1 MAGEG
6 AEEGA
11 SEERGGAVDSDG
23 AKEIAASAGTLRA
36 LGASGSS
43 GATVSG
49 EVGSSAFGAAGV
61 AVRGAGKGGG
71 GAAYGHRT
79 PSVKVGSPVVRG
91 RASGLSG
98 TGKGKGFGRVHGMG
112 RVDTG
117 GGVGFSGEGK
127 ALGGRGAGRG
137 VAARGSSGRS
147 ARSASA
153 TSDGKVEPHP
163 RAPGREPEGKRAAP
177 DRLTAGE
184 WRDLDHWAFWEELF
198 AAPEQGENRW
208 GALLKPWGV
217 APKGR
222 VPVLVR
228 HEGRAVVDAE
238 VTLRDGGRPVW
249 TARTDSK
256 GRAELFVDGAKGAL
270 SVVVRSGEASATVK
284 EIKPGA
290 KGPVRVVLG
299 DAKAAANRVDVMFM
313 VDTTGS
319 MGDELN
325 FLKAELGA
333 VLERVQETNGE
344 QLELRTSVNFY
355 RDEGDEYVVRPHKFT
370 KNAKQSI
377 RQIRR
382 QAAGGGG
389 DFPEAVERA
398 LTNGVEEHAWS
409 ESARGRVMFLV
420 LDAPPHQ
427 GPKVARQV
435 QRSVREAARKGIR
448 VVPVVGSGIDKD
460 TEFLMRAV
468 SIRTGGTY
476 VFLTDHS
483 GIGGSHIKPTI
494 GPHKVEL
501 LSAVVERLINEAAT
515 GR

>member
-1 MAGEG
+1 M
-6 AEEGA
+6 
-11 SEERGGAVDSDG
+11 
-23 AKEIAASAGTLRA
+23 
-36 LGASGSS
+36 
-43 GATVSG
+43 
-49 EVGSSAFGAAGV
+49 GAAG
-61 AVRGAGKGGG
+61 RGA
-71 GAAYGHRT
+71 
-79 PSVKVGSPVVRG
+79 
-91 RASGLSG
+91 
-98 TGKGKGFGRVHGMG
+98 
-112 RVDTG
+112 
-117 GGVGFSGEGK
+117 
-127 ALGGRGAGRG
+127 
-137 VAARGSSGRS
+137 AARP
-147 ARSASA
+147 SA
-153 TSDGKVEPHP
+153 TSGGEVVEPHP

-256 GRAELFVDGAKGAL
+256 GRAELFADGAKGAL

-299 DAKAAANRVDVMFM
+299 DAKAATNRVDVMFM